1 MLEFYTAPT
10 PNGWKVAMTLEEMGL
25 DYQLHMVNLSG
36 GEQQEE
42 SYLAI
47 NPNGRIPAIVDDG
60 FPVFESGAI
69 MLYLAEK
76 TGKLIPR
83 DVKGRSE
90 VVQWLMFQMAGIGPM
105 QGQAVVFVRYFP
117 EDIPAAKDRYINES
131 RRLYEVLDR
140 RLEGREWL
148 VNDFSIADIANWSWI
163 RSHKWARVPVEGL
176 DNLSKWMDRM
186 RNRPAGGAAIVTT

>member
-36 GEQQEE
+36 GEQQEA

-76 TGKLIPR
+76 TGELIPR
-83 DVKGRSE
+83 DIKGRSE

-117 EDIPAAKDRYINES
+117 EDIPAA
-131 RRLYEVLDR
+131 
-140 RLEGREWL
+140 
-148 VNDFSIADIANWSWI
+148 
-163 RSHKWARVPVEGL
+163 
-176 DNLSKWMDRM
+176 
-186 RNRPAGGAAIVTT
+186 

>member
-117 EDIPAAKDRYINES
+117 EDIPAAKDRYINE
-131 RRLYEVLDR
+131 
-140 RLEGREWL
+140 
-148 VNDFSIADIANWSWI
+148 
-163 RSHKWARVPVEGL
+163 
-176 DNLSKWMDRM
+176 LSL
-186 RNRPAGGAAIVTT
+186 IHI